1 MNNFSHLY
9 TLKHIKFIYNNLT
22 QEYMY
27 TKKIALCLGL
37 IGSTFLMGNPN
48 KAFAQDIHFTQ
59 FNMSP
64 LVVNPA
70 FTGAFNG
77 DFRANVIYRDQWRY
91 GGGDAVFKTYA
102 ASFDMPIIKDLSIDD
117 YLSAGLLLYNDVAGD
132 GNLSNFTALASVSY
146 HKFLGN
152 SGNKAIAVGIQGG
165 YVQKSID
172 LSKLYFGDEFDNGDW
187 AQGTTSEDLF
197 NQSSNY
203 LINAGV
209 AFSHAPSSKFAYVI
223 GVGANN
229 LNQPLETMNRREINN
244 QVGLGMRYTAQFGSI
259 YTINERFSVRP
270 AILFQSQSKAS
281 EIVAGNE
288 FHFNLGQAYD
298 YASSPSLF
306 AGVWYRHND
315 AIMGSVGV
323 EWQNFRL
330 GFSYDYTT
338 SDWGGTNNGNG
349 GFEVALRYIQ
359 PSIFASARK
368 FMYPCSRF

>member
-1 MNNFSHLY
+1 
-9 TLKHIKFIYNNLT
+9 
-22 QEYMY
+22 MY

-37 IGSTFLMGNPN
+37 LGSTLLMGNPD
-48 KAFAQDIHFTQ
+48 KAHAQDIHFTQ

-91 GGGDAVFKTYA
+91 GGDAVFKTYA
-102 ASFDMPIIKDLSIDD
+102 ASFDMPILKDLSVDD
-117 YLSAGLLLYNDVAGD
+117 YLSAGLSLYNDVAGD
-132 GNLSNFTALASVSY
+132 ANLSNFTALASVSY

-152 SGNKAIAVGIQGG
+152 NGNKAIAVGIQGG
-165 YVQKSID
+165 YVHKSFD
-172 LSKLYFGDEFDNGDW
+172 LSKLYFGDEFDNGRW
-187 AQGTTSEDLF
+187 LQGTTSEDLF
-197 NQSSNY
+197 NQTSNY

-209 AFSHAPSSKFAYVI
+209 SFSHAPSSKFSYVI

-229 LNQPLETMNRREINN
+229 LNQPLETVNRREINS
-244 QVGLGMRYTAQFGSI
+244 QVGLGMRYTAQVGAI
-259 YTINERFSVRP
+259 YSVNEKFSLRP
-270 AILFQSQSKAS
+270 AVLFQSQQSAS

-288 FHFNLGQAYD
+288 FHFRLGQYYD
-298 YASSPSLF
+298 YASSPNLF
-306 AGVWYRHND
+306 AGVWYRHED
-315 AIMGSVGV
+315 AIMGTVGI
-323 EWQNFRL
+323 EWNYFRL

-338 SDWGGTNNGNG
+338 SDYKNTNNGNG

-368 FMYPCSRF
+368 YMYPCSRF